1 MTQQERNGETDRQ
14 IATGALK
21 IEKDRIIWKA
31 YSERGGIFDMLKSF
45 NNSVFK
51 PAINATDYDDEENTY
66 MICITLYNSTVLR
79 IGDILEKAD
88 KNIDVAEQNGDSYV
102 PLTQKIVKEKT
113 AETPRKAP
121 TENKFIKFI
130 KATDCKLTRFW
141 LYKKIRD
148 FIIQIFKKIRDLI
161 VEKINSKKGASNI
174 SPGERTETAEIYA
187 EIYYESELNKI
198 SYQTRYSELFLTI
211 KKIFA
216 EMEQLKP
223 INEKNDNLLSDYMA
237 KATEIGKMIQ
247 SEIFSHEEWVF

>member
-1 MTQQERNGETDRQ
+1 MTQQERNSATDRQ

-21 IEKDRIIWKA
+21 IEKDRIIWEA

-51 PAINATDYDDEENTY
+51 PAINASDYDDEENTY

-79 IGDILEKAD
+79 IGDILEKAGKKLD
-88 KNIDVAEQNGDSYV
+88 IAEQNGDSYV

-113 AETPRKAP
+113 AETPRKTP

-148 FIIQIFKKIRDLI
+148 LIIQTYKKIRDLI

-174 SPGERTETAEIYA
+174 SSGERTETA